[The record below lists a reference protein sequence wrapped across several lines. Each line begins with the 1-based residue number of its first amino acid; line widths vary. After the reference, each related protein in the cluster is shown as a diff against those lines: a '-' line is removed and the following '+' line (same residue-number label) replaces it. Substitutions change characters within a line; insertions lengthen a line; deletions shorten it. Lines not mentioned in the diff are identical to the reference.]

1 MSRIYNRDGCYKLCY
16 RFNKTVTLRSA
27 SLFIRRS
34 RRWRCT
40 HTEEEERRKQEREIE
55 KRREME
61 QGAPVE
67 LTSGASGRIIPVI
80 RKVRRSAPTPDSLL
94 RALIFLHSL
103 ALWFLL
109 LIRRRSPLFWKATAT
124 SAVSQA
130 PPRWR
135 NGGGRWSAAVE
146 DEDARRR
153 RELAEETKM
162 GSSSEEG
169 AACRCETFVFEGP
182 RRNSLFCRS
191 WLPSSGDLR

>member
-1 MSRIYNRDGCYKLCY
+1 
-16 RFNKTVTLRSA
+16 
-27 SLFIRRS
+27 
-34 RRWRCT
+34 
-40 HTEEEERRKQEREIE
+40 
-55 KRREME
+55 ME

-109 LIRRRSPLFWKATAT
+109 LIRRRSPLSWKATAT

-130 PPRWR
+130 PLGRR

-153 RELAEETKM
+153 RALAEETKM

-169 AACRCETFVFEGP
+169 AARRCETFVFEGP